1 MKRNF
6 KLSIFDCQFSIFD
19 FWYVPIVLLIVALT
33 VGTAQTPAVVAA
45 EGVAKPVVKTACESR
60 VLFYTSQ
67 WQGPRLADGRPKVS
81 DDILARM
88 RKVSIE
94 EAWSILKNE
103 GYVNQ
108 FEGNWQMIHCD
119 VPIVGRALT
128 AQYMPA
134 RPDIKKSIDDQG
146 RAEGRIGASNSW
158 PIDMLQKG
166 DVYVADC
173 FGKVIDGTLIGDN
186 LANSIFTRSGNGV
199 VFNGGL
205 RDLEGLEQIEG
216 FNAFVRG
223 WHPSFLR
230 ETMLTGINVPLCI
243 GQAIVVPGD
252 VVLAKR
258 EGVIFIPAHLAEKVV
273 KQAEAVM
280 LRDRFGHQRLK
291 EGKYTPGQIDGRWSE
306 QIRQDFFKWLEQN
319 IDELRVP
326 KEVIKEILEK
336 RTW

>member
-1 MKRNF
+1 MK
-6 KLSIFDCQFSIFD
+6 Q
-19 FWYVPIVLLIVALT
+19 
-33 VGTAQTPAVVAA
+33 
-45 EGVAKPVVKTACESR
+45 
-60 VLFYTSQ
+60 
-67 WQGPRLADGRPKVS
+67 
-81 DDILARM
+81 
-88 RKVSIE
+88 VSIE
-94 EAWSILKNE
+94 EAWSVLRNE

-108 FEGNWQMIHCD
+108 FEGNWKMIHSD
-119 VPIVGRALT
+119 VPVVGRVLT

-134 RPDIKKSIDDQG
+134 RPDIKKTIDDEG
-146 RAEGRIGASNSW
+146 HAEGRIGASNSW

-186 LANSIFTRSGNGV
+186 LGNAIFSKSGNGV

-205 RDLEGLEQIEG
+205 RDLEGLEEIEG

-223 WHPSFLR
+223 WDPSFLH

-243 GQAIVVPGD
+243 GRAIVIPGD

-258 EGVIFIPAHLAEKVV
+258 EGVIFIPAHLAEKIV
-273 KQAEAVM
+273 KKAEAIM
-280 LRDRFGHQRLK
+280 LRDGFGHQRLK

-306 QIRQDFFKWLEQN
+306 EIKKDFFKWLEEN
-319 IDELRVP
+319 MDELPVP
-326 KEVIKEILEK
+326 RKVIKDILEK